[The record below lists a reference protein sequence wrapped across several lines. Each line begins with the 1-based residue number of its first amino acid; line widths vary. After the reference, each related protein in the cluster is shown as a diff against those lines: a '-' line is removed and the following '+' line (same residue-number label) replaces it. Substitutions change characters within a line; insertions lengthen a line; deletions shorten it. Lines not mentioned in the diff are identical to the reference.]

1 MQGINRHMDKYKR
14 GDETGSH
21 CIIVPDTLSLCR
33 MSRTERVHTS
43 EDVGER
49 MKSPL
54 IKKGKMTQE
63 IEKARDVQMG
73 DGGWLIVLDVQNVIQ
88 SGNED
93 GTEETEE

>member
-1 MQGINRHMDKYKR
+1 MQGINRHMNKYER

-33 MSRTERVHTS
+33 MSRTGRVHTS

-54 IKKGKMTQE
+54 IKKE
-63 IEKARDVQMG
+63 EDDSRDGESKGRANGGMG
-73 DGGWLIVLDVQNVIQ
+73 VG
-88 SGNED
+88 
-93 GTEETEE
+93 

>member
-33 MSRTERVHTS
+33 VSRTERVHTS

-54 IKKGKMTQE
+54 IKKEEDDSRDRESK
-63 IEKARDVQMG
+63 DVQMG
-73 DGGWLIVLDVQNVIQ
+73 GWGLVD
-88 SGNED
+88 SSRC
-93 GTEETEE
+93 TEYYTVRE